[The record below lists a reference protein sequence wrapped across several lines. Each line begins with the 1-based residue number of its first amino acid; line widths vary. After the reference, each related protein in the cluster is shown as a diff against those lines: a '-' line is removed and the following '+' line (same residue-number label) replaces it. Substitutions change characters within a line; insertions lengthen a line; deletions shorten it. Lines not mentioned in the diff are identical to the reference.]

1 MGRSWRRPWT
11 RWPVLVLLAGVLL
24 ATPAAAAGRP
34 SLIDPSHLRE
44 ALGSGRPPIVL
55 DARSERE
62 YAGGHIP
69 GAISAPWTA
78 FADFRTR
85 RPGEPGFGGPL
96 PPDRLPLAVGR
107 LGIDGARPVVVYAAS
122 PASAGADGRVAWAL
136 LVAGQRDVRILDG
149 GIGAWTGAGG
159 ALTRDIV
166 TPVPAAFSPARPEPA
181 LDVSTAALR
190 GRLGRVKIVDGREP
204 DEYAGSRKSGEARGG
219 HVPGA
224 INLAWSQS
232 LTPDGR
238 VKSSAELR
246 ALFEK
251 AGLKPDDEI
260 VTYCTVGVRSAHLAF
275 VLRLAGYGNAK
286 NYPASFNEWAADPAL
301 PVETGR

>member
-1 MGRSWRRPWT
+1 MIRSVRRSRPCWLALG
-11 RWPVLVLLAGVLL
+11 VLAGALL
-24 ATPAAAAGRP
+24 ATPAAADRP
-34 SLIDPSHLRE
+34 FLIDPSRLRE
-44 ALGSGRPPIVL
+44 ALGRDDGPVVL
-55 DARSERE
+55 DARTERQ

-78 FADFRTR
+78 LADFRTSK
-85 RPGEPGFGGPL
+85 PGKPGFGGPL
-96 PPDRLPLAVGR
+96 PPDRLGVALGR

-122 PASAGADGRVAWAL
+122 PASGGADGRVAWAL

-149 GIGAWTGAGG
+149 GVGAWTAAGG
-159 ALTRDIV
+159 MLTREIV
-166 TPVPAAFSPARPEPA
+166 TPTPAAFSPARPDPA

-190 GRLGRVKIVDGREP
+190 SRLGQVKVVDGREP

-219 HVPGA
+219 RVPGA
-224 INLAWSQS
+224 INLTWSQS

-238 VKSSAELR
+238 VKAPAELR

-251 AGLKPDDEI
+251 AGLHPDDEI

-275 VLRLAGYGNAK
+275 VLRLAGYGKAK

-301 PVETGR
+301 PVETAR